1 MLDTLVRPARRA
13 AYQAQQ
19 ASFRLSLV
27 AAHTVLRAVAGD
39 RETPETDAF
48 EALREQYEG
57 LLERDVRNAE
67 EGLYPAS
74 LLFQMPLF
82 EYALALPRF
91 LLDVPR
97 SFRRA
102 RRNEFRDLPKEANP
116 RSYPAYFRRNFHW
129 QTDGYLSRRSADI
142 YDVSVEFL
150 FMGCADVMRRQVIPP
165 MTRFARQQKRR
176 PLRILDVACGTGRT
190 LSQIATALPDS
201 QLFGVDLSPY
211 YLESARERLADV
223 PNVSLVSEN
232 AEKLPYRDGYF
243 DIVTSTYL
251 FHELPRKA
259 RRTVVNELHRVL
271 RPGGLLVIED
281 SAQLEEATDLTPFL
295 EGFATQMHEPF
306 YRDYI
311 RDDLSGLVAECGF
324 SVEGSQRAWLAK
336 VVRARKPSGNGRA

>member
-1 MLDTLVRPARRA
+1 MLDQLVRPARRA

-27 AAHTVLRAVAGD
+27 AAHAALRTVAGE
-39 RETPETDAF
+39 RRTPETDAL
-48 EALREQYEG
+48 EALREQYED
-57 LLERDVRNAE
+57 LLARDVANAE

-82 EYALALPRF
+82 EYARALPRF

-102 RRNEFRDLPKEANP
+102 RRNEFRDLPEEANP

-129 QTDGYLSRRSADI
+129 QTDGYLSRRSAEI

-190 LSQIATALPDS
+190 LSQIARALPES
-201 QLFGVDLSPY
+201 RLFGVDLSPY
-211 YLESARERLADV
+211 YLKSARERLASV
-223 PNVSLVSEN
+223 EGVSLVSEN

-259 RRTVVNELHRVL
+259 RRQVIREMHRVL
-271 RPGGLLVIED
+271 RPGGLAVIED

-295 EGFATQMHEPF
+295 EGFAAQMHEPF

-311 RDDLSGLVAECGF
+311 RDDLAAAVGECGLK
-324 SVEGSQRAWLAK
+324 VDGSQRAWLAK
-336 VVRARKPSGNGRA
+336 VVSARKPSRNGRG